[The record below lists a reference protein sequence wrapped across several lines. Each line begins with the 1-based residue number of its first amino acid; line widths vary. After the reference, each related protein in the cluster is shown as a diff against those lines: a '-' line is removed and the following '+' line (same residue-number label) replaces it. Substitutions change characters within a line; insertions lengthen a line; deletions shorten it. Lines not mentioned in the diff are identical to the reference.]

1 MSARI
6 PPEAFETYVRLGP
19 GRSYRQVAERYGVSK
34 RAVTSFAAR
43 EQWPERLAKVDSE
56 ARVETDKRAV
66 DGLTEMNQRHTK
78 IAKALQGKA
87 LEALKNMPLESAR
100 DVIRALDLGV
110 RQERL
115 ILGEPTERQA
125 NVEEVTKR
133 EIHDMLV
140 VDEDDDDDCKEEAAA
155 G

>member
-1 MSARI
+1 MSKRI
-6 PPEAFETYVRLGP
+6 PPEAFETYVSLGP
-19 GRSYRQVAERYGVSK
+19 GRSYRQVAEDHGVTK
-34 RAVTSFAAR
+34 RAITSFARR
-43 EQWPERLAKVDSE
+43 ENWSARLAKVESE

-87 LEALKNMPLESAR
+87 LEALKDMPLESAR

-125 NVEEVTKR
+125 TVEEVTKR
-133 EIHDMLV
+133 EIRELLV
-140 VDEDDDDDCKEEAAA
+140 ADDVDEVEDAAA
-155 G
+155 E

>member
-1 MSARI
+1 MSKRI

-19 GRSYRQVAERYGVSK
+19 GRSYRQVAEHYNVTK

-43 EQWPERLAKVDSE
+43 EKWPARLAKVESE

-87 LEALKNMPLESAR
+87 LGALKNMPLESAR

-125 NVEEVTKR
+125 TVEEVTKR
-133 EIHDMLV
+133 EIRELLV
-140 VDEDDDDDCKEEAAA
+140 ADDDDEAEDAA
-155 G
+155 PE